1 MTGPDHSEL
10 VSCILPAYNCEK
22 TIVETV
28 NSVLNQTY
36 RNIELI
42 IVDDASTDR
51 TQEICR
57 SLQSK
62 DSRIVFEINPENIGT
77 LETRHKAIGMAKGE
91 WIAFIDADDLW
102 QPEKIEKQAALQK
115 STGCDLVYTASAF
128 IDDDGE
134 LYDWIMHVPCEVQYK
149 KLLKQNVIPNS
160 SVFMRKRDFVKYSPP
175 EEREHDMHEDFAC
188 WLCMLREGLVTL
200 GIDEPLLTYR
210 ISKRSSSGN
219 KMKASVLNMNTYKY
233 IGLGFFERNY
243 YQLCYAIN
251 GVKKYLHFK

>member
-1 MTGPDHSEL
+1 MIKTDLSML
-10 VSCILPAYNCEK
+10 VSVIMPAYNCEK
-22 TIVETV
+22 TLESSVY
-28 NSVLNQTY
+28 SVLEQTY
-36 RNIELI
+36 KSFELI
-42 IVDDASTDR
+42 IVDDASSDR
-51 TQEICR
+51 TFEICR
-57 SLQSK
+57 SLSVK
-62 DSRIVFEINPENIGT
+62 DNRIKVITNEKNIGT
-77 LETRHKAIGMAKGE
+77 LESRHKAIGIAKGE

-102 QPEKIEKQAALQK
+102 HPEKLEKQVSLQK

-128 IDDDGE
+128 IDEDGK
-134 LYDWIMHVPCEVQYK
+134 LYDWVMHVPCEVKYK

-160 SVFMRKRDFVKYSPP
+160 SVFMRKRDFIKYSPP

-188 WLCMLREGLVTL
+188 WLCMLRAGLVPL
-200 GIDEPLLTYR
+200 GIDEPLMTYR